1 MGKYEELKVLSA
13 EQFKRVTGVKLET
26 FERMVE
32 VLVEAQN
39 RRYRRAGRKG
49 GLTIQNKLLMALEY
63 LRGYRTYFHLGRSY
77 RLSESGCYRAC
88 RWVENTLI
96 KSGEFSLPGK
106 KALLEKES
114 EYEVVL
120 IDASES
126 SVERPKRR
134 RAKEKKD
141 KESQR
146 QAEASLFRKKE
157 KAYPKKSGGS
167 R

>member
-1 MGKYEELKVLSA
+1 MEKYEELKVLPA
-13 EQFKRVTGVKLET
+13 EQFRSLTGVKRET

-39 RRYRRAGRKG
+39 RRYRRAGRRG
-49 GLTIQNKLLMALEY
+49 GLSIQDKLLMALEY
-63 LRGYRTYFHLGRSY
+63 LREYRTYFHLGRSY

-88 RWVENTLI
+88 RWVKDTLI

-106 KALLEKES
+106 KALLEKDS

-126 SVERPKRR
+126 PVERPKRR
-134 RAKEKKD
+134 VKEKKD
-141 KESQR
+141 KESQQ
-146 QAEASLFRKKE
+146 QAEAFLFRKKE